1 MTVYE
6 ALMFAIAFAVLM
18 LSIISFKNQKNNPS
32 LS

>member
-18 LSIISFKNQKNNPS
+18 LSILSFKNHKK
-32 LS
+32 